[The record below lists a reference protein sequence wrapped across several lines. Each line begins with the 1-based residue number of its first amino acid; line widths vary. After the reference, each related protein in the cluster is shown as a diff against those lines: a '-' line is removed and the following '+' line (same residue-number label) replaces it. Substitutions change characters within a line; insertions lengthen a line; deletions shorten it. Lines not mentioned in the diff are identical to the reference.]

1 MQHPQYAG
9 FIAILTG
16 FMLQWPTLLTLA
28 MYPPLVVMYV
38 VLARNE
44 EREAHEQ
51 FGAAY
56 DLYATHAPPWIPAMR
71 RRVGST

>member
-16 FMLQWPTLLTLA
+16 FMLQWPTLLALA
-28 MYPPLVVMYV
+28 MYPPPVVMYV
-38 VLARNE
+38 VLVRNE
-44 EREAHEQ
+44 EREALER
-51 FGAAY
+51 FDAAY
-56 DLYATHAPPWIPAMR
+56 DLHATHVLPWIPAMR